1 MLKNYI
7 ISAFRSTVKNKL
19 HSSLNIFGLAT
30 GMAGALLI
38 LQYVMFETSYNDF
51 HENRDDIYRISY
63 SKEKGGVE
71 SFNTVLTYTGV
82 GPLMVEQ
89 FPEVVDYVRMRPASL
104 ITSRAL
110 IRYGDNFFEEE
121 DVYFA
126 DPSFFEIFSYEL
138 IEGDAKTV
146 LNDQFTA
153 VITESMAKKYFG
165 DDNPIGKTIRK
176 GRDENYMIT
185 GILKDT
191 PENSHMRIN
200 LLLSHATLSVIMPE
214 YWSED
219 NLSVFHG
226 HLFIRTT
233 PGTNPDLLSEKF
245 PDFVMEFVGGTRLA
259 EQDVVLKFGIM
270 SLNDIHLHSH
280 IQHEAEI
287 NGDAQIVDYMSI
299 VGFLILLI
307 ALVNYVNLAT
317 ARAMERSKEIGVRK
331 VIGANK
337 SRLVTQYMVESFVV
351 NFFAMAF
358 SIIIVFLVQ
367 PFLGELGAS
376 KLQNINIFV
385 QSWFWI
391 AVVFTWAASSL
402 LSGFYPALVLSS
414 YHPVSVLKGKL
425 TANRKGI
432 FLRKGLVIF
441 QFASSVCL
449 IVGTIII
456 YTQITYMRDQ
466 KLGMSI
472 DDKLVLKG
480 PMVVDSTYNSKY
492 TALKNSLLQLP
503 VIKGV
508 SATQSIPGKEFNSAT
523 WFTRV
528 DNPEA
533 DRKFCYINSFDNDF
547 AVNYEMEFV
556 AGRNFTET
564 DQGVILINEATAEL
578 FEFDDAESAIGKS
591 ITAGDPGDPES
602 NKWRIAGVLKNFN
615 QQSLKND
622 FSPVI
627 MFRNENAS
635 NFYSIQLNASGM
647 SMNELSNTI
656 DQIQA
661 AWFNFFP
668 GNPFDYHFL
677 RESFDAQY
685 KTELEFGRLLSF
697 FSGLTILVA
706 ILGLIGLSS
715 YSIQQRTKEL
725 GIRKVLGSSIH
736 SIVVLLSKD
745 IFGLILIANLIAW
758 PVCWYVFSDWL
769 DGFAFRMEMSIWP
782 FLFSFGIIVL
792 VAASAIAYQVAK
804 ASTSNPV
811 KALKYE

>member
-38 LQYVMFETSYNDF
+38 LQYVTFETSYNDF

-71 SFNTVLTYTGV
+71 SFNTVLTYSGV

-89 FPEVVDYVRMRPASL
+89 FPEVIDYVRMRPASL

-110 IRYGDNFFEEE
+110 IRYEDNFFEEE

-126 DPSFFEIFSYEL
+126 DPSFFEIFTYDL
-138 IEGDAKTV
+138 LEGDPGTA

-165 DDNPIGKTIRK
+165 DESPIGKTIRK

-185 GILKDT
+185 GVMKDT
-191 PENSHMRIN
+191 PPNSHMQIN
-200 LLLSHATLSVIMPE
+200 LLLSHSTLSVIMPS

-219 NLSVFHG
+219 NLQVFHG

-233 PGTNPDLLSEKF
+233 PGTEPDLLRAKF
-245 PDFVMEFVGGTRLA
+245 PDFVMEFVGGRRLA
-259 EQDVVLKFGIM
+259 EQDVVLKFGMI

-280 IQHEAEI
+280 IEHEAEI

-317 ARAMERSKEIGVRK
+317 ARAMERAKEIGVRK

-337 SRLVTQYMVESFVV
+337 SRLISQYMTESFVV
-351 NFFAMAF
+351 NFFAIAF
-358 SIIIVFLVQ
+358 SLAIVLLVQ
-367 PFLGELGAS
+367 PFLDDLGAT
-376 KLQNINIFV
+376 KLQNVNVFV
-385 QSWFWI
+385 QPWFWL
-391 AVVFTWAASSL
+391 AVLIIWAASSL
-402 LSGFYPALVLSS
+402 LSGFYPAMVLSS

-425 TANRKGI
+425 ATNRKGI

-449 IVGTIII
+449 IIGTIII
-456 YTQITYMRDQ
+456 YTQITYMRNQ
-466 KLGMSI
+466 QLGMSI

-480 PMVVDSTYNSKY
+480 PMVSDSTYNSKY
-492 TALKNSLLQLP
+492 NAFKNSLLQLP
-503 VIKGV
+503 AIKGV
-508 SATQSIPGKEFNSAT
+508 TATQSIPGKEYNSAT

-547 AVNYEMEFV
+547 AVNYEMEFA
-556 AGRNFTET
+556 AGRNFNDT
-564 DQGVILINEATAEL
+564 DQGVIMINEAAAEL
-578 FEFDDAESAIGKS
+578 FEFDSAEHAIGKS
-591 ITAGDPGDPES
+591 ITSGDPSNPES
-602 NKWRIAGVLKNFN
+602 RKWRIAGVLKNFN

-635 NFYSIQLNASGM
+635 NFYSIQLNTIGMGM
-647 SMNELSNTI
+647 SELSNTI
-656 DQIQA
+656 DLVRNQ
-661 AWFNFFP
+661 WFNFFP
-668 GNPFDYHFL
+668 GNPFNYHFL

-706 ILGLIGLSS
+706 ILGLVGLSS

-725 GIRKVLGSSIH
+725 GIRKVLGSSIQ

-758 PVCWYVFSDWL
+758 PICWYVFTDWL
-769 DGFAFRMEMSIWP
+769 DGFAFRTEMSVWP
-782 FLFSFGIIVL
+782 FLLSFVIIVL

>member
-7 ISAFRSTVKNKL
+7 LSAFRSTVKRKL

-38 LQYVMFETSYNDF
+38 LQYVIFETSYNDF
-51 HENRDDIYRISY
+51 HENRDNIYRISY

-71 SFNTVLTYTGV
+71 SFNTVLAYSGV

-89 FPEVVDYVRMRPASL
+89 FPEVINFVRMRPAST

-110 IRYGDNFFEEE
+110 IRYQDHFFEEG

-126 DPSFFEIFSYEL
+126 DPSFFEIFSFEL
-138 IEGDAKTV
+138 LEGDRNTV
-146 LNDQFTA
+146 LKDQFTA

-165 DDNPIGKTIRK
+165 SVNPIGKSIRK
-176 GRDENYMIT
+176 GRHENYMIA
-185 GILKDT
+185 GIMKDT
-191 PENSHMRIN
+191 PENSHMKIN
-200 LLLSHATLSVIMPE
+200 LLLSHSTLSAILPQ

-226 HLFIRTT
+226 HLFIQTT
-233 PGTNPDLLSEKF
+233 PGTDKDILSEKF
-245 PDFVMEFVGGTRLA
+245 PSFVMDFVGGKRLA
-259 EQDVVLKFGIM
+259 EQDIVLKFGIM
-270 SLNDIHLHSH
+270 SIKDIHLESH

-287 NGDAQIVDYMSI
+287 NGDRQIVDYMSI

-307 ALVNYVNLAT
+307 ALVNYVNLST
-317 ARAMERSKEIGVRK
+317 ARAMERAKEIGIRK

-337 SRLVTQYMVESFVV
+337 SRLITQYMIEAFVV
-351 NFFAMAF
+351 NFFAIIF
-358 SIIIVFLVQ
+358 SIAIVFLVQ

-376 KLQNINIFV
+376 KLQNIEV
-385 QSWFWI
+385 LKQWWFWQ
-391 AVVFTWAASSL
+391 AVTVIWISSSL
-402 LSGFYPALVLSS
+402 LSGFYPSLILSS

-425 TANRKGI
+425 TTNKKGV
-432 FLRKGLVIF
+432 FLRKGLVVF
-441 QFASSVCL
+441 QFASSVGL
-449 IVGTIII
+449 IIGTIII
-456 YTQITYMRDQ
+456 YTQINYMRDQ
-466 KLGMSI
+466 RLGMNI

-480 PMVVDSTYNSKY
+480 PMVIDSTYNSKF

-503 VIKGV
+503 TINGV
-508 SATQSIPGKEFNSAT
+508 TATQSIPGKEFNSAS
-523 WFTRV
+523 WFARF
-528 DNPEA
+528 DNPDN
-533 DRKFCYINSFDNDF
+533 DRKFCFSNSFDNDF
-547 AVNYEMEFV
+547 ATNYEMEFV
-556 AGRNFTET
+556 AGRNFTDT
-564 DQGVILINEATAEL
+564 DQYAILLNEAAAEL
-578 FEFDDAESAIGKS
+578 FEFASPEAAIGKS
-591 ITAGDPGDPES
+591 IAAGDPTEPETIRWKIS
-602 NKWRIAGVLKNFN
+602 GVVKNFN

-627 MFRNENAS
+627 MFRNQNAS
-635 NFYSIQLNASGM
+635 NFYSIQLNANGL
-647 SMNELSNTI
+647 ELDRLSSTI
-656 DQIQA
+656 DQIRDR
-661 AWFNFFP
+661 WFDFFP
-668 GNPFDYHFL
+668 GSPFNYHFL

-715 YSIQQRTKEL
+715 YTIQQRTKEL
-725 GIRKVLGSSIH
+725 GIRKVLGSSIQG
-736 SIVVLLSKD
+736 IVILLSRD

-769 DGFAFRMEMSIWP
+769 AGFAFRTEMTVWP
-782 FLFSFGIIVL
+782 FLFSFVIIAV
-792 VAASAIAYQVAK
+792 VAASAVAYQVVR
-804 ASTSNPV
+804 ASTANPV